1 MPETAFIIDIIIGF
15 GISLLFFFRNLV
27 QSDVTHRRRC
37 HHTLAGETQV
47 YTHTQHNNKQ

>member
-1 MPETAFIIDIIIGF
+1 MSETAFIIDIIIGF
-15 GISLLFFFRNLV
+15 GISFYFFRNLV

-47 YTHTQHNNKQ
+47 YTHTHTHNNKQ